1 MNPNIV
7 AIKWSPQ
14 IAYAVG
20 LIVTDGNLSSDGR
33 HFDFTSKDVELVKI
47 FKRCLNINNKIGLKS
62 AGKSNKKYH
71 RVQFG
76 NSCFYRQLL
85 DIGITPNKTKTIGFL
100 QIPDEFFFDFLRGHF
115 DGDGSCYGYWDKR
128 WKSSFMFYMK
138 FVSASKSHIY
148 WLQAK
153 IRATLGIN
161 GAVGKA
167 GFIYQL
173 SYAKK
178 ESRVLSAKMYYGGEI
193 PCLKR
198 KFEKLQKLLEIDKN
212 PGE

>member
-1 MNPNIV
+1 MNHDIA

-33 HFDFTSKDVELVKI
+33 HFDFTSKDVELVKT
-47 FKRCLNINNKIGLKS
+47 FKKCLNINNKISLKS

-76 NSCFYRQLL
+76 NICFYRQLL
-85 DIGITPNKTKTIGFL
+85 NIGIAPNKTKTIGIL

-128 WKSSFMFYMK
+128 WKNSFMFYVK
-138 FVSASKSHIY
+138 FVSASKSHIS

-153 IRATLGIN
+153 IRDALGIN
-161 GAVGKA
+161 RAIGKA
-167 GFIYQL
+167 GSIYQL

-178 ESRVLSAKMYYGGEI
+178 ESKVLSTKMYYDREI